1 MGKRI
6 GLTYDLRSY
15 YLSQGYSEEE
25 TAEFDRDDTV
35 ESIAAALSELGH
47 APDRIGAVTQLVPR
61 LAAGERWELVFNIAE
76 GLHGFARE
84 SQVPALLEAY
94 RIPCTFSDPVVLGM
108 SLHKGWAKHV
118 IRDLGLPTP
127 DFAVVATEADIAAVR
142 LPFPLFAKPVAEG
155 TGKGVTAASKLRGP
169 ADLEA
174 QCRELLRRFRQPVL
188 VERFLPGREYTVG
201 IVGTGDRARAV
212 GTMEVLL
219 KKEAEQD
226 VYSYVNK
233 EKCEELVEYRLA
245 DDAVGA
251 ARPGHRP
258 GGLAR
263 AGVPRRGARGPARRR
278 ARGAQHHGAQPPGRA
293 APRALRPA
301 HHLHPGRHQ
310 LPGAHPRNRGLGARA
325 PRGVAATGLPRP
337 PGCAGARSPRFPL
350 PPHRRAAAAPRRWAC
365 RWRPRRPAP
374 G

>member
-25 TAEFDRDDTV
+25 TAEFDRDETV
-35 ESIAAALSELGH
+35 ESIAGALSELGH

-94 RIPCTFSDPVVLGM
+94 RIPCTFSDPVVLGL

-127 DFAVVATEADIAAVR
+127 DFAVVCTEADIAAVR
-142 LPFPLFAKPVAEG
+142 LPYPLFAKPVAEG

-169 ADLEA
+169 AELEA
-174 QCRELLRRFRQPVL
+174 QCRELLRRFHQPVL

-212 GTMEVLL
+212 GTMEVML

-245 DDAVGA
+245 DDAA
-251 ARPGHRP
+251 ALRARETA
-258 GGLAR
+258 LAVWR
-263 AGVPRRGARGPARRR
+263 ALGCRDAGRVDLRDDEHGVPNIMELNPLAG
-278 ARGAQHHGAQPPGRA
+278 
-293 APRALRPA
+293 
-301 HHLHPGRHQ
+301 LHPEHSD
-310 LPGAHPRNRGLGARA
+310 LPIICTLAGMSFRELIRA
-325 PRGVAATGLPRP
+325 IVDSALERLEA
-337 PGCAGARSPRFPL
+337 
-350 PPHRRAAAAPRRWAC
+350 
-365 RWRPRRPAP
+365 
-374 G
+374 